1 MIYKPLQNNFPMN
14 SYKYIICFVLITF
27 FGMGQIN
34 SQSLNNRI
42 DSLIKLMSTQDKIN
56 QLINNSFLTT
66 PDNTALSIPGFKMDD
81 GPHGVRFQKAT
92 SFPVGVAVA
101 ATWDVSMAE
110 KLGKA
115 MGDEFWSFG
124 YNQQLG
130 PCIDL
135 CLDPRAGRAAE
146 TGGEDPFLAGQIGAA
161 VTKGIQTTP
170 VMATVKHF
178 MVESK
183 QNTRETANEIIT
195 ERGMMEH
202 YGYNFRTTMQ
212 EGACF
217 SIMNAYNLING
228 KHCSENSKLQDTT
241 LRQRWGY
248 PFYTVSDWHAVSNA
262 KNSILGGTDL
272 NMGTDHYK
280 NDLPGLISSGQV
292 SMAVLNKAVSNILRT
307 KILSGIMDY
316 YPKGNKG
323 LANSAEHVKIALEA
337 SRKSIVLLKN
347 TNKILPLN
355 KSTVIKIALIG
366 PNANA
371 ENLNCKGSS
380 ETTPPYAI
388 SVKEGIEAKIGN
400 SKVVYT
406 VGCAINSTDTSGFK
420 AARAA
425 AAQADYVVFVGG
437 LDETQE
443 GEGPNGDRKSGKVE
457 LPGVQQNLINSLA
470 SANKNMIVVIHSGG
484 VCAINSCIKNIK
496 GLVYSFYPGQEA
508 GNAVADV
515 LFGDYNPGGRMP
527 VSMPKNTSQLPV
539 WDDDFT
545 NDYGNGYRWFD
556 QNSVTP
562 EFAFGAGMSYTTFEY
577 SNLNI
582 SSASA
587 PAGTPI
593 QVSADVKNTGSV
605 TGDEV
610 VQLYVTN
617 NTTGLWMPKKEL
629 KGFKRITLN
638 PGEKKTVNFTL
649 GSDEFYFWNEKS
661 KKYEVSANNYA
672 IKVGGSSDVLPLSSN
687 LTLTPS
693 SGKPDLKITQV
704 FTMPRYPMKGQKV
717 VFYAFVKNQGN
728 VAVTPANKFKVSF
741 YIDNAEVAIADDVA

>member
-1 MIYKPLQNNFPMN
+1 MDL
-14 SYKYIICFVLITF
+14 YKYSISFMLITF
-27 FGMGQIN
+27 LVISKLH

-42 DSLIKLMSTQDKIN
+42 DSLMKLMSTQDKID

-66 PDNTALSIPGFKMDD
+66 PDNTALGIPGFKMDD

-101 ATWDVSMAE
+101 ATWNVLMAE
-110 KLGKA
+110 KVGKA
-115 MGDEFWSFG
+115 MGEEFWSFG

-183 QNTRETANEIIT
+183 QNTRQTANEVFT

-217 SIMNAYNLING
+217 SIMNAFNLING

-248 PFYTVSDWHAVSNA
+248 PFFTVSDWEALYNA
-262 KNSILGGTDL
+262 KNGILGGTDL
-272 NMGTDHYK
+272 NMGSDHYK

-292 SMAVLNKAVSNILRT
+292 PMAVLNKAVANILRT

-316 YPKGNKG
+316 YPKGDKA
-323 LANSAEHVKIALEA
+323 LANSAEHVKIALDA
-337 SRKSIVLLKN
+337 SRESMVLLKN

-355 KSTVIKIALIG
+355 KSTVTKIALIG

-371 ENLNCKGSS
+371 ENLNCWGSS

-406 VGCAINSTDTSGFK
+406 MGCAINSTDTSGFK

-437 LDETQE
+437 LDQTQE
-443 GEGPNGDRKSGKVE
+443 GEGYDIGGDRKSGKVE
-457 LPGVQQNLINSLA
+457 LPGMQQNLINSLA
-470 SANKNMIVVIHSGG
+470 SVNKNIIVVIHSGG
-484 VCAINSCIKNIK
+484 VCAINNCINNMK
-496 GLVYSFYPGQEA
+496 GLIYSFYPGQEA

-515 LFGDYNPGGRMP
+515 LFGDYNPGGKMP
-527 VSMPKNTSQLPV
+527 VSMPKATNQLPV

-545 NDYGNGYRWFD
+545 NDYGCGYRWFD
-556 QNSVTP
+556 EKSLTP
-562 EFAFGAGMSYTTFEY
+562 EFAFGSGMSYTTFEY
-577 SNLNI
+577 SNLHI
-582 SSASA
+582 SSSSA
-587 PAGTPI
+587 PAGSPI
-593 QVSADVKNTGSV
+593 HVSLDVKNTGSV
-605 TGDEV
+605 
-610 VQLYVTN
+610 L
-617 NTTGLWMPKKEL
+617 
-629 KGFKRITLN
+629 
-638 PGEKKTVNFTL
+638 
-649 GSDEFYFWNEKS
+649 
-661 KKYEVSANNYA
+661 
-672 IKVGGSSDVLPLSSN
+672 
-687 LTLTPS
+687 
-693 SGKPDLKITQV
+693 
-704 FTMPRYPMKGQKV
+704 
-717 VFYAFVKNQGN
+717 
-728 VAVTPANKFKVSF
+728 
-741 YIDNAEVAIADDVA
+741 